1 MIDFDKMEKDVKC
14 SDILK
19 IIDEAMGKP
28 CTFENKG
35 IKARDSE
42 KITTREFRNLTF
54 INCCF
59 DFTLRNCRIVDCHF
73 IDCRFYDCSIFYNLV
88 ENTEISNVEFA
99 NNTDVMFNVFDGLIG
114 FLSENQWCLHNQNN
128 VFKNMDFS
136 GFLPLYTYSDFG
148 KCDIVCG
155 KNFFRN
161 TTVSLEAIEK
171 LSSRANFFASTRDD
185 SVPDNLIRVITNDI
199 DEEGKKSI
207 KDKLVIKEYFVPNLF
222 LIDLRNMNP
231 EEKLNLVAS
240 IATNIYNGSY
250 LGVSLNYRN
259 LNDSLYTFYSTPN
272 PMPLRIVD
280 SRGFSLKEG
289 VIRDIGIKKYWALE
303 NMDPCLFDGNAIDD
317 KAYRLYIYNEKIN
330 RYTDDNSLHNP
341 SNYEPF
347 QKTKK

>member
-1 MIDFDKMEKDVKC
+1 
-14 SDILK
+14 
-19 IIDEAMGKP
+19 
-28 CTFENKG
+28 
-35 IKARDSE
+35 
-42 KITTREFRNLTF
+42 
-54 INCCF
+54 
-59 DFTLRNCRIVDCHF
+59 
-73 IDCRFYDCSIFYNLV
+73 
-88 ENTEISNVEFA
+88 
-99 NNTDVMFNVFDGLIG
+99 
-114 FLSENQWCLHNQNN
+114 
-128 VFKNMDFS
+128 
-136 GFLPLYTYSDFG
+136 
-148 KCDIVCG
+148 
-155 KNFFRN
+155 
-161 TTVSLEAIEK
+161 
-171 LSSRANFFASTRDD
+171 
-185 SVPDNLIRVITNDI
+185 
-199 DEEGKKSI
+199 
-207 KDKLVIKEYFVPNLF
+207 
-222 LIDLRNMNP
+222 MNP